1 MTLNIVFGI
10 IKLVKEMIE
19 GFKITAINLKRKLKV
34 SVHLPDI
41 YYNHD
46 ESYPLVIAFDGQD
59 LFDFFLEKTK
69 KINAE
74 KILEESRVIFV
85 GLHSPSIEAWRMSEL
100 NPYYNGKDNEVDT
113 VLSYIYYDYII
124 NELLPYLKQ
133 KYRITNDIYLL
144 GIEEGA
150 ISALCMVYKY
160 DIFTGAGL
168 FNPKLD
174 LCNLKLSADLENH
187 FDKDKRIYMFSG
199 EKKNEPTKFFDL
211 YLRLLSLGSTNV
223 KLNYVDDINSFEL
236 YEKNLK
242 DFIDFIE
249 EK

>member
-1 MTLNIVFGI
+1 ML
-10 IKLVKEMIE
+10 E
-19 GFKITAINLKRKLKV
+19 GFKITALNLKRRLKV

-74 KILEESRVIFV
+74 KILESKRAIFV
-85 GLHSPSIEAWRMSEL
+85 GLHSPSIPAWRMSEL
-100 NPYYNGKDNEVDT
+100 NPYYNGNDKDVDP
-113 VLSYIYYDYII
+113 VLSYIYYDYIV
-124 NELLPYLKQ
+124 NELLPYLKE
-133 KYRITNDIYLL
+133 KYRINDEIYLY

-160 DIFTGAGL
+160 DIFKGAGL

-174 LCNLKLSADLENH
+174 LCNLKLSADLEKH
-187 FDKDKRIYMFSG
+187 FKVDKRIYMYSG
-199 EKKNEPTKFFDL
+199 EKKNEPNKFFDL
-211 YLRLLSLGSTNV
+211 YLRFLSLGSTSV
-223 KLNYVDDINSFEL
+223 KLNYTDEINN
-236 YEKNLK
+236 YESYENNLS
-242 DFIDFIE
+242 DFMDFIE